1 MDSIKISLND
11 VRYHVEISAQ
21 GRPPL
26 LLLHGFTGSGASWHH
41 VAERLAQTFTV
52 IRIDLLGHGQT
63 IAPDDAARFEMQY
76 AAHDVIHVMRELG
89 FNHFGLHGYSM
100 GGRLALYTALYHPEN
115 IAALSLESASPGL
128 VTDSERA
135 ARKNSDDA
143 LAQRI
148 LMDGVPAFV
157 EYWENI
163 PLFASHA
170 QRLDETVNR
179 YQRDIRMA
187 NRADGIA
194 NSLKGMGTGVQ
205 PSQWEMLPQLHRP
218 VLLITGE
225 EDAKFTSIN
234 AQMVSQ
240 LPNAIHLSIHKA
252 GHTVHLEQHEAWLSA
267 VTVFHRFASKMA

>member
-11 VRYHVEISAQ
+11 AQYHVAISGQ
-21 GRPPL
+21 GRVPL
-26 LLLHGFTGSGASWHH
+26 LLLHGFTGSSASWRH

-52 IRIDLLGHGQT
+52 IRLDLLGHGQT
-63 IAPDDAARFEMQY
+63 IAPDDATRFEMRH
-76 AAHDVIHVMRELG
+76 AAQDVIYIMRELG

-100 GGRLALYTALYHPEN
+100 GGRLALYTALHHPEN

-128 VTDSERA
+128 VTGGERA

-143 LAQRI
+143 LARRI
-148 LMDGVPAFV
+148 LADGIPAFV

-170 QRLDETVNR
+170 QRLDETVKR
-179 YQRDIRMA
+179 YQRDIRLA

-205 PSQWEMLPQLHRP
+205 PSQWELLPRLHRP

-225 EDAKFTSIN
+225 EDVKFTSIN
-234 AQMVSQ
+234 GQMASQ
-240 LPNAIHLSIHKA
+240 LPDAVHLPIHNA
-252 GHTVHLEQHEAWLSA
+252 GHTIHLEQHEAWLAA
-267 VTVFHRFASKMA
+267 VTAFHRFASKTA